1 MESNKIQIQTPLGKL
16 TAVIGGDPD
25 YPEIF
30 TYLERNDGIE
40 IDLVAVSTD
49 GTDDQLTAYLYGDTT
64 TDCYTKEHVWYK
76 DELNIDYEEETI

>member
-1 MESNKIQIQTPLGKL
+1 MEPKKISINTPLGKL

-40 IDLVAVSTD
+40 IDLVAVSTN
-49 GTDDQLTAYLYGDTT
+49 GHDDQLTVYLYGDTT
-64 TDCYTKEHVWYK
+64 TDSYTREHTWSKE
-76 DELNIDYEEETI
+76 ELNIEEE